1 MEIKNKVERKKIML
15 QVYQSD
21 LSRLDQDLYDFVDE
35 VKEVYDHNLDIS
47 NLVYQLFHMDQPY
60 DEIFQTLIK
69 EIKSYRNE
77 KQLLIDDQIL
87 LFRLSGLLQYE
98 HGMNELYELLKQNI
112 SDSPIR
118 FMELYG
124 LVQENEY
131 RKGIEELNQLLEKII

>member
-98 HGMNELYELLKQNI
+98 HGMDELYELLKQNI

>member
-1 MEIKNKVERKKIML
+1 ML

-35 VKEVYDHNLDIS
+35 VKEVYDNNLDIS

-60 DEIFQTLIK
+60 DEIFQALIN

-98 HGMNELYELLKQNI
+98 HGMDELYELLKQNI

>member
-1 MEIKNKVERKKIML
+1 MML

-35 VKEVYDHNLDIS
+35 VKEVYDNNLDIS

-131 RKGIEELNQLLEKII
+131 RKGIEELNQLLEKLI

>member
-1 MEIKNKVERKKIML
+1 MML

-35 VKEVYDHNLDIS
+35 VKEVYDNNLDIS
-47 NLVYQLFHMDQPY
+47 NLVYQLFNMDQPY
-60 DEIFQTLIK
+60 DEIFQALIK

>member
-1 MEIKNKVERKKIML
+1 ML

-35 VKEVYDHNLDIS
+35 VKEVYDNNLDIS
-47 NLVYQLFHMDQPY
+47 NMVYQLFHMDQPY
-60 DEIFQTLIK
+60 DEIFQALIN

-98 HGMNELYELLKQNI
+98 HGMDELYELLKQNI

>member
-1 MEIKNKVERKKIML
+1 ML

-35 VKEVYDHNLDIS
+35 VKEVYDNNLDIS
-47 NLVYQLFHMDQPY
+47 NLVYQLFNMDQPY

>member
-1 MEIKNKVERKKIML
+1 ML

-35 VKEVYDHNLDIS
+35 VKEVYDNNLDIS

-60 DEIFQTLIK
+60 DEIFQALIN

-98 HGMNELYELLKQNI
+98 HGMDELYELLKQNI

-131 RKGIEELNQLLEKII
+131 RKGIEELNQLLEKLI

>member
-1 MEIKNKVERKKIML
+1 ML

-35 VKEVYDHNLDIS
+35 VKEVYDNNLDIS

>member
-1 MEIKNKVERKKIML
+1 MML

-35 VKEVYDHNLDIS
+35 VKEVYDNNLDIS
-47 NLVYQLFHMDQPY
+47 NLVYQLFNMDQPY

-98 HGMNELYELLKQNI
+98 HGMNELY
-112 SDSPIR
+112 
-118 FMELYG
+118 
-124 LVQENEY
+124 
-131 RKGIEELNQLLEKII
+131 

>member
-1 MEIKNKVERKKIML
+1 ML

-131 RKGIEELNQLLEKII
+131 RKGIEELNQLLEKLI

>member
-1 MEIKNKVERKKIML
+1 ML

-21 LSRLDQDLYDFVDE
+21 LSRPDQDLYDFVDE

>member
-1 MEIKNKVERKKIML
+1 ML

-35 VKEVYDHNLDIS
+35 VKEVYDNNLDIS
-47 NLVYQLFHMDQPY
+47 NLVYQLFNMDQPY
-60 DEIFQTLIK
+60 DEIFQALIN

-98 HGMNELYELLKQNI
+98 HGMDELYELLKQNI

-131 RKGIEELNQLLEKII
+131 RKGIEELNQLLEKLI

>member
-1 MEIKNKVERKKIML
+1 MML

-35 VKEVYDHNLDIS
+35 VKEVYDNNLDIS
-47 NLVYQLFHMDQPY
+47 NMVYQLFNMDQPY
-60 DEIFQTLIK
+60 DEIFQALIN

-98 HGMNELYELLKQNI
+98 HGMDELYELLKQNI

-131 RKGIEELNQLLEKII
+131 RKGIEELNQLLEKLI

>member
-1 MEIKNKVERKKIML
+1 ML

-98 HGMNELYELLKQNI
+98 HGMDELYELLKQNI

-131 RKGIEELNQLLEKII
+131 RKGIEELNQLLEKLI

>member
-1 MEIKNKVERKKIML
+1 ML

-35 VKEVYDHNLDIS
+35 VKEVYDNNLDIS
-47 NLVYQLFHMDQPY
+47 NMVYQLFHMDQPY
-60 DEIFQTLIK
+60 DEIFQALIN

-98 HGMNELYELLKQNI
+98 HGMDELYELLKQNI

-131 RKGIEELNQLLEKII
+131 RKGIEELNQLLEKLI

>member
-1 MEIKNKVERKKIML
+1 MML
-15 QVYQSD
+15 QVYKSD

-35 VKEVYDHNLDIS
+35 VKEVYDNNLDIS
-47 NLVYQLFHMDQPY
+47 NLVYQLFNMDQPY
-60 DEIFQTLIK
+60 DEIFQALIN

-98 HGMNELYELLKQNI
+98 HGMDELYELLKQNI

-131 RKGIEELNQLLEKII
+131 RKGIEELNQLLEKLI

>member
-1 MEIKNKVERKKIML
+1 MML

-35 VKEVYDHNLDIS
+35 VKEVYDNNLDIS

-60 DEIFQTLIK
+60 DEIFQALIN

-98 HGMNELYELLKQNI
+98 HGMDELYELLKQNI

>member
-1 MEIKNKVERKKIML
+1 MML

-35 VKEVYDHNLDIS
+35 VKEVYDNNLDIS

-60 DEIFQTLIK
+60 DEIFQALIN

-98 HGMNELYELLKQNI
+98 HGMDELYELLKQNI

-131 RKGIEELNQLLEKII
+131 RKGIEELNQLLEKLI

>member
-1 MEIKNKVERKKIML
+1 ML

-35 VKEVYDHNLDIS
+35 VKEVYDNNLDIS
-47 NLVYQLFHMDQPY
+47 NLVYQLFNMDQPY

-98 HGMNELYELLKQNI
+98 HGMNESYELLKQNI

>member
-1 MEIKNKVERKKIML
+1 MML

-60 DEIFQTLIK
+60 DEIFQTLIN

-98 HGMNELYELLKQNI
+98 HGMDELYELLKQNI

-131 RKGIEELNQLLEKII
+131 RKGIEELNQLLEKLI

>member
-1 MEIKNKVERKKIML
+1 ML

-35 VKEVYDHNLDIS
+35 VKEVYDNNLDIS

-131 RKGIEELNQLLEKII
+131 RKGIEELNQLLEKLI

>member
-1 MEIKNKVERKKIML
+1 ML

-87 LFRLSGLLQYE
+87 LFRLSDLLQYE

>member
-1 MEIKNKVERKKIML
+1 ML

-98 HGMNELYELLKQNI
+98 HGMNYTNC
-112 SDSPIR
+112 
-118 FMELYG
+118 
-124 LVQENEY
+124 
-131 RKGIEELNQLLEKII
+131 

>member
-1 MEIKNKVERKKIML
+1 ML

-21 LSRLDQDLYDFVDE
+21 LSRLDQDLYYFVDE

>member
-1 MEIKNKVERKKIML
+1 ML

-60 DEIFQTLIK
+60 DEIFQALIN

-98 HGMNELYELLKQNI
+98 HGMDELYELLKQNI

-131 RKGIEELNQLLEKII
+131 RKGIEELNQLLEKLI

>member
-1 MEIKNKVERKKIML
+1 ML

>member
-1 MEIKNKVERKKIML
+1 ML

-35 VKEVYDHNLDIS
+35 VKEVYDNNLDIS
-47 NLVYQLFHMDQPY
+47 NMVYQLFNMDQPY

>member
-1 MEIKNKVERKKIML
+1 MML

-35 VKEVYDHNLDIS
+35 VKEVYDNNLDIS
-47 NLVYQLFHMDQPY
+47 NLVYQLFNMDQPY
-60 DEIFQTLIK
+60 DEIFQALIN

-98 HGMNELYELLKQNI
+98 HGMDELYELLKQNI

-131 RKGIEELNQLLEKII
+131 RKGIEELNQLLEKLI

>member
-1 MEIKNKVERKKIML
+1 ML

-35 VKEVYDHNLDIS
+35 VKEVYDNNLDIS
-47 NLVYQLFHMDQPY
+47 NLVYQLFNMDQPY

-77 KQLLIDDQIL
+77 KRLLIDDQIL

-98 HGMNELYELLKQNI
+98 HGMNESYELLKQNI

>member
-1 MEIKNKVERKKIML
+1 MML

-35 VKEVYDHNLDIS
+35 VKEVYDNNLDIS
-47 NLVYQLFHMDQPY
+47 NLVYQLFNMDQPY

>member
-1 MEIKNKVERKKIML
+1 MML

>member
-1 MEIKNKVERKKIML
+1 MML

-35 VKEVYDHNLDIS
+35 VKEVYDNNLDIS
-47 NLVYQLFHMDQPY
+47 NLVYQLFNMDQPY

-98 HGMNELYELLKQNI
+98 HGMDELYELLKQNI

>member
-1 MEIKNKVERKKIML
+1 MML

-35 VKEVYDHNLDIS
+35 VKEVYDNNLDIS

>member
-1 MEIKNKVERKKIML
+1 ML

-35 VKEVYDHNLDIS
+35 VKEVYDNNLDIS
-47 NLVYQLFHMDQPY
+47 NMVYQLFNMDQPY
-60 DEIFQTLIK
+60 DEIFQALIN

-98 HGMNELYELLKQNI
+98 HGMDELYELLKQNI

-131 RKGIEELNQLLEKII
+131 RKGIEELNQLLEKLI

>member
-1 MEIKNKVERKKIML
+1 ML

-47 NLVYQLFHMDQPY
+47 NLVYQLFNMDQPY
-60 DEIFQTLIK
+60 DEIFQALIN

-98 HGMNELYELLKQNI
+98 HGMDELYELLKQNI

-131 RKGIEELNQLLEKII
+131 RKGIEELNQLLEKLI

>member
-1 MEIKNKVERKKIML
+1 ML

-98 HGMNELYELLKQNI
+98 HGMNESYELLKQNI